1 MSTRIAP
8 SAALEAA
15 IEELLAEGLGD
26 GERLAE
32 IGRLGARLVL
42 QRGIEEEVTAFRGRA
57 RYERTAEAR
66 GSRNGNR
73 ARQVQTAEGELEI
86 QVPQIRGATEK
97 FVSSVIPNGR
107 TALRTRPLEALIIG
121 GWVRGLS
128 DRDIESLVSEA
139 GLGQI
144 SKSTVSQITRELR
157 ERYKAFRARGLG
169 QVELLVLF
177 CDAIY
182 LPTRPSG
189 AKEGVLVAW
198 GYDET
203 GQRVLLD
210 VVLGQRE
217 RFEDWLEMG
226 RGLVR
231 RGLRAPMLVVTDGA
245 PGLVR
250 AMEELWPDSD
260 RQRCSVHR
268 WRNVAGKL
276 PKNDAQFHE
285 RVEAAYWP
293 HSTRPPRRRTVRRGC
308 GGWSPNWSAPT

>member
-1 MSTRIAP
+1 MTRIAP

-42 QRGIEEEVTAFRGRA
+42 QRAVEEEVTAFLGRA
-57 RYERTAEAR
+57 RYERTPEAR

-86 QVPQIRGATEK
+86 QVPQIRGAAER

-144 SKSTVSQITRELR
+144 SKSTVGPIT
-157 ERYKAFRARGLG
+157 K
-169 QVELLVLF
+169 
-177 CDAIY
+177 
-182 LPTRPSG
+182 
-189 AKEGVLVAW
+189 
-198 GYDET
+198 
-203 GQRVLLD
+203 
-210 VVLGQRE
+210 
-217 RFEDWLEMG
+217 
-226 RGLVR
+226 
-231 RGLRAPMLVVTDGA
+231 GLRAGSQGFRGGGPGA
-245 PGLVR
+245 GGRLGPF
-250 AMEELWPDSD
+250 
-260 RQRCSVHR
+260 C
-268 WRNVAGKL
+268 VA
-276 PKNDAQFHE
+276 
-285 RVEAAYWP
+285 
-293 HSTRPPRRRTVRRGC
+293 
-308 GGWSPNWSAPT
+308 